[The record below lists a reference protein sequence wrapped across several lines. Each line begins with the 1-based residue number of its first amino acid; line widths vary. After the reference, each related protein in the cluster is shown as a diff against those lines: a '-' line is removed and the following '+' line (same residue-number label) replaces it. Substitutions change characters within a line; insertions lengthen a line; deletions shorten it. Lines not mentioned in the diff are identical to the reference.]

1 MSWVHGHPYTVKISR
16 GNCRSRG
23 VRELKTYIVVLT
35 AENRLMKVYL
45 RLRMDFGKSA
55 MPWPVIHRSTLS
67 FFNLGGRY
75 LRPASVTL
83 VFSSFKLF
91 NEAGRSYAIIQDKC
105 VRTKP
110 YNAAHKLVFTWIPL
124 FVTWEQPLK
133 LRCTRLEGRYLS
145 PLSVMREI
153 LERSKCNKAG
163 KLMRHCRMKK

>member
-1 MSWVHGHPYTVKISR
+1 M
-16 GNCRSRG
+16 
-23 VRELKTYIVVLT
+23 
-35 AENRLMKVYL
+35 YL

-91 NEAGRSYAIIQDKC
+91 NEAGRSYAIILDKC

-110 YNAAHKLVFTWIPL
+110 KL
-124 FVTWEQPLK
+124 
-133 LRCTRLEGRYLS
+133 
-145 PLSVMREI
+145 
-153 LERSKCNKAG
+153 
-163 KLMRHCRMKK
+163 HCRSQIGPYLNSFVCNLRAATQVEMHKVGRQIPKPIVSDA